1 MNDGGMEERKQIK
14 TWETDVAWL
23 KIEWRLVH
31 LQLRIEAYFCA
42 DLTYYVNEK
51 QLRKKK
57 QQQQQQKN
65 TEKVE
70 GVVVLHRT
78 HRFPS

>member
-51 QLRKKK
+51 QLRNKTTTTTTKTRKKLK
-57 QQQQQQKN
+57 
-65 TEKVE
+65 
-70 GVVVLHRT
+70 G
-78 HRFPS
+78 S

>member
-31 LQLRIEAYFCA
+31 LQLRIEAYFGA
-42 DLTYYVNEK
+42 DLTYFVNEK
-51 QLRKKK
+51 QLRKKNNNNNK
-57 QQQQQQKN
+57 K
-65 TEKVE
+65 KH
-70 GVVVLHRT
+70 GKSWKGRSS
-78 HRFPS
+78 PSDSQISS